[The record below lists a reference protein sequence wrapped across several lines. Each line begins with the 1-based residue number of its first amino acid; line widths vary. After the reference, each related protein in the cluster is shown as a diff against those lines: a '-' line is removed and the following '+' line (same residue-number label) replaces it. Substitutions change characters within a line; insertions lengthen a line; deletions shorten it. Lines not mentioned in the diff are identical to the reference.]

1 MAQTT
6 AALNLKTLDSLDFK
20 GKRVLMRVDYNVPLD
35 GDRVTDDTR
44 VKETLP
50 TLRRLIDG
58 GCKVV
63 LIAHLGRPK
72 GKVNPKYSLKP
83 AAGALEKLLGRPV
96 KFASDCV
103 GPVAD
108 EAVKALAPGEVL
120 LLENLRFHPE
130 EEANDPVFAKAL
142 ASHGEVFVQ
151 EAFGALHRAH
161 ASTAAAAEM
170 LPGAIGGLVA
180 RELEFLGR
188 VAERPDHPYLA
199 VLGGAKVSDKLIVT
213 QKLLEKVDALLIGG
227 GMAFTFLKAQGI
239 GIGKSLLEADRLD
252 DARRILDEAR
262 RRGIELLLPCD
273 HVAAPEFKADSP
285 ATVTP
290 AQEVPEGLM
299 GLDIG
304 PRTRALFAA
313 RIMKAKTIFWNGPM
327 GVFEMPAFA
336 AGSKGVAEALA
347 AATDAGTT
355 TVVGGGDS
363 LAVLAQT
370 GLGPRMSHCST
381 GGGASLELLEGKL
394 LPGLK
399 ALSK

>member
-1 MAQTT
+1 VH
-6 AALNLKTLDSLDFK
+6 LKTIDQLDLK
-20 GKRVLMRVDYNVPLD
+20 GKRVLARVDYNVPLD
-35 GDRVTDDTR
+35 GERVTDDTR
-44 VKETLP
+44 IRETLP
-50 TLRRLIDG
+50 TLQTLIAA
-58 GCKVV
+58 GCRVV
-63 LIAHLGRPK
+63 LMAHLGRPK

-83 AAGALEKLLGRPV
+83 AAKALEALLGRPV
-96 KFASDCV
+96 KFAADCV

-108 EAVKALAPGEVL
+108 AAVAGLAPGEVL

-130 EEANDPVFAKAL
+130 EEANDAAFSGKLSA
-142 ASHGEVFVQ
+142 HGDVFVQ

-161 ASTAAAAEM
+161 ASTAGVADL

-180 RELEFLGR
+180 RELEFLTK
-188 VAERPDHPYLA
+188 VAEKPEHPYVA
-199 VLGGAKVSDKLIVT
+199 VLGGAKVSDKLVVC
-213 QKLLEKVDALLIGG
+213 QKLLEKVDTLLIGG

-239 GIGKSLLEADRLD
+239 GIGKSLLEAERLD
-252 DARRILDEAR
+252 DARTILDEAR
-262 RRGIELLLPCD
+262 KRGVEVLLPSD
-273 HVAAPEFKADSP
+273 HVAAAEFKADSP

-304 PRTRALFAA
+304 PRTRELFAA
-313 RIMKAKTIFWNGPM
+313 RLKTAKTVFWNGPM

-336 AGSKGVAEALA
+336 AGSKAVAEAMA
-347 AATDAGTT
+347 AATAAGTV

-370 GLGPRMSHCST
+370 GLAPKMTHCST

-399 ALSK
+399 ALSR

>member
-1 MAQTT
+1 MTT
-6 AALNLKTLDSLDFK
+6 ATLNLKTLDQLDYK
-20 GKRVLMRVDYNVPLD
+20 GKRVLARVDYNVPLD
-35 GDRVTDDTR
+35 GSRVTDDTR
-44 VKETLP
+44 IRETLP
-50 TLRRLIDG
+50 TLRKLVAA
-58 GCKVV
+58 GCRVV

-72 GKVNPKYSLKP
+72 GKANPKYSLKP
-83 AAGALEKLLGRPV
+83 AAETLAGLLGGTV
-96 KFASDCV
+96 KFSEDCV
-103 GPVAD
+103 GPAADAAVAS
-108 EAVKALAPGEVL
+108 LSPGEVI

-130 EEANDPVFAKAL
+130 EEANDPAFSGKL
-142 ASHGEVFVQ
+142 AAHGDVFVQ

-161 ASTAAAAEM
+161 ASTAGVAAL

-180 RELEFLGR
+180 RELEFLTK
-188 VAERPDHPYLA
+188 VAEKPEHPYVA
-199 VLGGAKVSDKLIVT
+199 VLGGAKVSDKLVVC
-213 QKLLEKVDALLIGG
+213 QKLLEKVDTLLIGG

-239 GIGKSLLEADRLD
+239 GIGKSLLEAERLD
-252 DARRILDEAR
+252 DARQILDEAR
-262 RRGIELLLPCD
+262 KRGVSVLLPSD
-273 HVAAPEFKADSP
+273 HVAAPEFKADAP

-304 PRTRALFAA
+304 PRTRELFAA
-313 RIMKAKTIFWNGPM
+313 KLKTAKTVFWNGPM

-336 AGSKGVAEALA
+336 AGSKAVAESMA
-347 AATDAGTT
+347 AATAAGTV

-370 GLGPRMSHCST
+370 GLGPKMTHCST

-399 ALSK
+399 ALSR

>member
-1 MAQTT
+1 MTT
-6 AALNLKTLDSLDFK
+6 ATLNLKTLDQLDYK
-20 GKRVLMRVDYNVPLD
+20 GKRVLARVDYNVPLD
-35 GDRVTDDTR
+35 GTRVTDDTR
-44 VKETLP
+44 IRETLP
-50 TLRRLIDG
+50 TLRKLVAA
-58 GCKVV
+58 GCRVV
-63 LIAHLGRPK
+63 LMAHLGRPK

-83 AAGALEKLLGRPV
+83 AAETLAALLGGTV
-96 KFASDCV
+96 KFSEDCV
-103 GPVAD
+103 GPAADAAVAS
-108 EAVKALAPGEVL
+108 LAPGEVI

-130 EEANDPVFAKAL
+130 EEANDPAFSGKL
-142 ASHGEVFVQ
+142 AAHGDVFVQ

-161 ASTAAAAEM
+161 ASTAGVAAL

-180 RELEFLGR
+180 RELEFLTR
-188 VAERPDHPYLA
+188 VAEKPEHPYVA
-199 VLGGAKVSDKLIVT
+199 VLGGAKVSDKLVVC
-213 QKLLEKVDALLIGG
+213 QKLLEKVDTLLIGG

-239 GIGKSLLEADRLD
+239 GIGKSLLEAERLD
-252 DARRILDEAR
+252 DARHILDEAR
-262 RRGIELLLPCD
+262 KRGVEVLLPSD
-273 HVAAPEFKADSP
+273 HVAAPEFKADAP

-304 PRTRALFAA
+304 PRTRELFAA
-313 RIMKAKTIFWNGPM
+313 KLKTAKTVFWNGPM

-336 AGSKGVAEALA
+336 AGSKAVAESMA
-347 AATDAGTT
+347 AATAAGTV

-370 GLGPRMSHCST
+370 GLGPKMTHCST

-399 ALSK
+399 ALSR

>member
-1 MAQTT
+1 MTT
-6 AALNLKTLDSLDFK
+6 ATLNLKTLDQLDYK
-20 GKRVLMRVDYNVPLD
+20 GKRVLARVDYNVPLD
-35 GDRVTDDTR
+35 GSRVTDDTR
-44 VKETLP
+44 IRETLP
-50 TLRRLIDG
+50 TLRKLVAA
-58 GCKVV
+58 GCRVV
-63 LIAHLGRPK
+63 LMAHLGRPK

-83 AAGALEKLLGRPV
+83 AAETLAALLGGTV
-96 KFASDCV
+96 KFSEDCV
-103 GPVAD
+103 GPAADAAVAS
-108 EAVKALAPGEVL
+108 LAPGEVI

-130 EEANDPVFAKAL
+130 EEANDPAFSGKL
-142 ASHGEVFVQ
+142 AAHGDVFVQ

-161 ASTAAAAEM
+161 ASTAGVAAL

-180 RELEFLGR
+180 RELEFLTK
-188 VAERPDHPYLA
+188 VAEKPEHPYVA
-199 VLGGAKVSDKLIVT
+199 VLGGAKVSDKLVVC
-213 QKLLEKVDALLIGG
+213 QKLLEKVDTLLIGG

-239 GIGKSLLEADRLD
+239 GIGKSLLEAERLD
-252 DARRILDEAR
+252 DARHILDEAR
-262 RRGIELLLPCD
+262 KRGVEILLPSD
-273 HVAAPEFKADSP
+273 HVAAPEFKADAP

-304 PRTRALFAA
+304 PRTRELFAA
-313 RIMKAKTIFWNGPM
+313 KLKTAKTVFWNGPM

-336 AGSKGVAEALA
+336 AGSKAVAESMA
-347 AATDAGTT
+347 AATAAGTV

-370 GLGPRMSHCST
+370 GLGPKMTHCST

-399 ALSK
+399 ALSR

>member
-1 MAQTT
+1 MK
-6 AALNLKTLDSLDFK
+6 LKTLDQLDYK
-20 GKRVLMRVDYNVPLD
+20 GKRVLARVDYNVPLD
-35 GDRVTDDTR
+35 GERVTDDTR
-44 VKETLP
+44 IRETLP
-50 TLRRLIDG
+50 TLKKLVAA
-58 GCKVV
+58 GCRTV

-72 GKVNPKYSLKP
+72 GKPNPKYSLKP
-83 AAGALEKLLGRPV
+83 AAKALEAILGRPV
-96 KFASDCV
+96 KFAEDCV

-108 EAVKALAPGEVL
+108 AAVASLAPGDVL
-120 LLENLRFHPE
+120 LLENLRFHAE
-130 EEANDPVFAKAL
+130 EEANDPAFAGKL
-142 ASHGEVFVQ
+142 AAHGDVFVQ

-161 ASTAAAAEM
+161 ASTAGVAEL

-180 RELEFLGR
+180 RELEFLTK
-188 VAERPDHPYLA
+188 VAEKPEHPYVA
-199 VLGGAKVSDKLIVT
+199 ILGGAKVSDKLIVV
-213 QKLLEKVDALLIGG
+213 QKLLEKVDTLLIGG

-239 GIGKSLLEADRLD
+239 GIGKSLLEAERLD
-252 DARRILDEAR
+252 DARAILDEAR
-262 RRGIELLLPCD
+262 KRGVEVLLPSD

-299 GLDIG
+299 GLDVG
-304 PRTRALFAA
+304 PRTRELFAG
-313 RIMKAKTIFWNGPM
+313 RLKTAKTVFWNGPM

-336 AGSKGVAEALA
+336 AGSKAVAEAMA
-347 AATDAGTT
+347 AATAAGTT

-370 GLGPRMSHCST
+370 GLAPKMTHCST

-399 ALSK
+399 ALSR

>member
-1 MAQTT
+1 MTT
-6 AALNLKTLDSLDFK
+6 ATLNLKTLEQIDVK

-35 GDRVTDDTR
+35 GERVTDDTR
-44 VKETLP
+44 VRETLP
-50 TLRRLIDG
+50 TLKALIAQ
-58 GCKVV
+58 GCRIV

-108 EAVKALAPGEVL
+108 AAVKALGPGEVL

-130 EEANDPVFAKAL
+130 EEANDAAFAKAL

-161 ASTAAAAEM
+161 ASTAAAAEL

-180 RELEFLGR
+180 RELEFLGK
-188 VAERPDHPYLA
+188 VAERPEHPYIA

-227 GMAFTFLKAQGI
+227 GMAYTFLKAQGI
-239 GIGKSLLEADRLD
+239 GIGKSLLEAERID

-262 RRGIELLLPCD
+262 KRGVELLLPAD
-273 HVAAPEFKADSP
+273 HVAAAEFKADSP
-285 ATVTP
+285 ASVTP

-304 PRTRALFAA
+304 PRTRTLFAE
-313 RIMKAKTIFWNGPM
+313 RIKKAKTVFWNGPM

-336 AGSKGVAEALA
+336 AGSKSVAEALA
-347 AATDAGTT
+347 AATAGGAV

-370 GLGPRMSHCST
+370 GLGPKMSHCST

-399 ALSK
+399 ALSR